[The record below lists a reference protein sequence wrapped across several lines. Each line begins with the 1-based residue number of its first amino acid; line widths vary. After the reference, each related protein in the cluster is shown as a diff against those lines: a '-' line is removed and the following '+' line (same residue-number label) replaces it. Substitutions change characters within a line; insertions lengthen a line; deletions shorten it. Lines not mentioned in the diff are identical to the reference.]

1 MLLSMNFVS
10 GFKLELRYISLIVYQ
25 VKPQSSPWFPAAC
38 AAAIVHRN
46 HPFCLEQKNKYRVG
60 IQGWN
65 LGKTIA
71 SRKNQI
77 KTSYML
83 CTQLQYDCD
92 KDHK

>member
-46 HPFCLEQKNKYRVG
+46 HPFCLEKKN

-83 CTQLQYDCD
+83 CTKLQYDCD